1 MSLGNTVSILLV
13 DDDQIDVESIRRSF
27 KKQKIA
33 NPITVAKDGLEA
45 LAILRG
51 EADGETIDRPYLI
64 LLDLNMPRMGGI
76 EFLKTI
82 RDDEELKKS
91 VVFVLTT
98 SDDDRDV
105 VAAYENQVAGY
116 MVKSRVGED
125 FVEMIGMLDHYW
137 RVIEFP
143 I

>member
-1 MSLGNTVSILLV
+1 MGNTISLLLV
-13 DDDQIDVESIRRSF
+13 DDDDIDVESVQRAFR
-27 KKQKIA
+27 KQRIA

-51 EADGETIDRPYLI
+51 EDGHERLIRPYLI

-76 EFLKTI
+76 EFLEAI
-82 RDDEELKKS
+82 RQADDLKDS

-105 VAAYENQVAGY
+105 VTAYKNQVAGY

-137 RVIEFP
+137 RVVELP
-143 I
+143 SE